1 MRRHDR
7 RPLVLAVLAIGLA
20 AVIGAQAPAG
30 YDLVI
35 RGGRVLDGAGNPWV
49 IADVAVL
56 GDTISAIGP
65 NLPGRGR
72 RDIDARGLVV
82 SPGFIDTHTHARRG
96 ILDVP
101 TADNYVRQGVTTIFE
116 GPDGSSPLPLKPF
129 LEKIA
134 ALGITPNWGMFV
146 GQGSVREAVIGRVD
160 RKATPEEI
168 ARMKELVREGMLD
181 GAFGLSTGL
190 FYVPGIFTPTDEVI
204 ALAAVAGEMGGI
216 HVSHMRNESANVLD
230 SVKETIAVGE
240 QGHMP
245 TQITHHKIIGTGNWG
260 RSVETLQLVADA
272 RARGVDV
279 TIDQYP
285 YTASSTGINALLP
298 PWALEGSQA
307 DVVTR
312 LRDAGQRARIKAAI
326 IESLKYDRGGGDPK
340 NVQIAACSWDP
351 SLAGKNLAEITRARG
366 AEPTMDQAAETV
378 MSIVEKGGASGIF
391 HAIDEADL
399 ERILKDPVTMIASD
413 GEVPIF
419 GQASPHPRSYGTFV
433 RVLGRYV
440 RERHVIPLAEAV
452 RKMTSF
458 PAQRVGLLDRGVLR
472 PGMKADIAIWDPAAI
487 ADTATFDRPHQYAVG
502 VGTVIVNGQPV
513 FEHGAMTPARPGR
526 VLYGPAHRQGR

>member
-1 MRRHDR
+1 MRRHVIR
-7 RPLVLAVLAIGLA
+7 GVMLVAMATALA
-20 AVIGAQAPAG
+20 AAIGAQAPDG

-49 IADVAVL
+49 VADVAVRQ
-56 GDTISAIGP
+56 DEIVAIGP
-65 NLPGRGR
+65 GLTGKGR
-72 RDIDARGLVV
+72 REIDARGLVV

-96 ILDVP
+96 IFEVP

-116 GPDGSSPLPLKPF
+116 GPDGGSPVPLKPY

-134 ALGITPNWGMFV
+134 ALGLSPNWGMFI
-146 GQGSVREAVIGRVD
+146 GQGSVREAVIGRAD
-160 RKATPEEI
+160 RKATSEEI
-168 ARMKELVREGMLD
+168 ARMKQLVREGMLD

-204 ALAAVAGEMGGI
+204 ALAEVAGEMGGM
-216 HVSHMRNESANVLD
+216 HVSHMRNEAAGVLD

-240 QGHMP
+240 QGRLP
-245 TQITHHKIIGTGNWG
+245 TQITHHKIIGTPNWG
-260 RSVETLQLVADA
+260 RSVETLKLVAEA

-298 PWALEGSQA
+298 PWALEGRQA
-307 DVVTR
+307 DVLAR
-312 LRDAGQRARIKAAI
+312 LRDAPQRAKIKTAI
-326 IESLKYDRGGGDPK
+326 VESLKFDRGGGDPK
-340 NVQIAACSWDP
+340 NVQIAACGWDP
-351 SLAGKNLAEITRARG
+351 SLAGKNLADITRARG
-366 AEPTMDQAAETV
+366 GEPTLEHAAETV
-378 MSIVEKGGASGIF
+378 LWIVEQGGASGIF
-391 HAIDEADL
+391 HAIDESDL
-399 ERILKDPVTMIASD
+399 ERILRDPVTMIASD
-413 GEVPIF
+413 GEVPVF
-419 GQASPHPRSYGTFV
+419 GRASPHPRSYGTFV

-440 RERHVIPLAEAV
+440 RERRVIALADAV

-472 PGMKADIAIWDPAAI
+472 PGMKADIAIWDAATI
-487 ADTATFDRPHQYAVG
+487 ADKATFEQPHQYAVG
-502 VGTVIVNGQPV
+502 VHAVIVNGQVV

-526 VLYGPAHRQGR
+526 VLYGPAYQPAR